1 MNCCSACS
9 VDPGLLMLEKVVAS
23 SLLVMKKGVEPNGR
37 IVGFESLVVVD
48 AIISVDANV
57 VDPRDMD
64 VD

>member
-1 MNCCSACS
+1 
-9 VDPGLLMLEKVVAS
+9 MLEKVVAS

-37 IVGFESLVVVD
+37 VVGFELLVVVD

>member
-1 MNCCSACS
+1 M
-9 VDPGLLMLEKVVAS
+9 PEEVVGS
-23 SLLVMKKGVEPNGR
+23 SMLVMKNGVEPNGSV
-37 IVGFESLVVVD
+37 VGFESVVVVD